1 MNTVQDVFDIAI
13 RVMGENNDSTGETR
27 TSDTKEY
34 IVRTPSILNSI
45 LDQVYPASDT
55 YPRGSAS
62 GKRPIARKVHAMT
75 DELDLDE
82 KICTNVLP
90 YGLAGLLLTE
100 ENPELSDFYWSTYL
114 ENLNDC
120 MASLP
125 AVESAIVD
133 VYNGAANI
141 EFGQFSHW

>member
-13 RVMGENNDSTGETR
+13 RVMGENNDSTGETK

-34 IVRTPSILNSI
+34 MVRTPSILNSI

-55 YPRGSAS
+55 YPKDTPN

-75 DELDLDE
+75 DELDMDE

-100 ENPELSDFYWSTYL
+100 DSPELSDFYWNTYL
-114 ENLNDC
+114 ENLAIC
-120 MASLP
+120 MSTLP
-125 AVESAIVD
+125 AVESGIVD
-133 VYNGAANI
+133 VYGSANI
-141 EFGQFSHW
+141 EFGQFAHW